1 MIGGAFRIED
11 SADFLRVGLFVLAGF
26 LSILI
31 HEMGHALTGRK
42 FGATPHVILHGIG
55 GVAIFPDARFTRQQS
70 FLVTAAGPAIQF
82 VLGGIAFLIYRTG
95 YLPDTQIREFIWI
108 LFIISVFWAAINL
121 IPVAPLDGGQMLH
134 AILGPSKR
142 ALTLQISIF
151 SALLG
156 AVALYLLL
164 HAFLFSLLLLFL
176 AFQNFK
182 ELKTLSENQR

>member
-11 SADFLRVGLFVLAGF
+11 SAGFLRVGLFVLAGF

-42 FGATPHVILHGIG
+42 FGATPQVILHGIG

-82 VLGGIAFLIYRTG
+82 ALGAIAFLIYSSG
-95 YLPDTQIREFIWI
+95 FLPDTPIKEFIWI
-108 LFIISVFWAAINL
+108 LFIISIFWAAINL
-121 IPVAPLDGGQMLH
+121 VPVAPLDGGQMLH

-156 AVALYLLL
+156 AVALYLFL
-164 HAFLFSLLLLFL
+164 HAFLFSILLLFL

-182 ELKTLSENQR
+182 ELKTLTANQR